1 MTFIFMK
8 KIIFSGLL
16 MIAVTACNRPLP
28 EEPVKLQGRAQ
39 GTYYAITYYDVKER
53 NLQPS
58 IDSLLDAFNLSLSVY
73 EPNSI
78 ISRINRNEP
87 DVKVDEWFRTVY
99 LKAQEVAEATE
110 GYFDFSV
117 GPLVNAWGFG
127 FTDRMKLN
135 PAVVDSLLQLVGY
148 KDFAL
153 EGKQLIKENPGSKI
167 DFNAIAKGYAV
178 DVVGEFLS
186 SKGIEVFLVD
196 IGGEVLARGRKPDGN
211 TWKVGVE
218 KPADNAYSSREIEII
233 IPLENKAIATS
244 GNYRRFYE
252 EDGIRYSHT
261 INPFTGYPV
270 QHTLLSA
277 SVLAE
282 DCITA
287 DAYATAFMV
296 MGQEA
301 AIEFLESNPELE
313 AFLIY
318 SGIDGELKTWASQG
332 FETLKE

>member
-1 MTFIFMK
+1 
-8 KIIFSGLL
+8 
-16 MIAVTACNRPLP
+16 
-28 EEPVKLQGRAQ
+28 
-39 GTYYAITYYDVKER
+39 
-53 NLQPS
+53 
-58 IDSLLDAFNLSLSVY
+58 
-73 EPNSI
+73 
-78 ISRINRNEP
+78 
-87 DVKVDEWFRTVY
+87 
-99 LKAQEVAEATE
+99 
-110 GYFDFSV
+110 
-117 GPLVNAWGFG
+117 
-127 FTDRMKLN
+127 
-135 PAVVDSLLQLVGY
+135 LQLVGY

-153 EGKQLIKENPGSKI
+153 EGERLFKENPGSKI

-211 TWKVGVE
+211 PWKVGVE
-218 KPADNAYSSREIEII
+218 KPADDAYSSREIEII
-233 IPLENKAIATS
+233 IALKNKAIATS

-252 EDGIRYSHT
+252 EDGIRFSHT

-301 AIEFLESNPELE
+301 TIGFLESNPELE

-318 SGIDGELKTWASQG
+318 SGNDGELKTWASQG